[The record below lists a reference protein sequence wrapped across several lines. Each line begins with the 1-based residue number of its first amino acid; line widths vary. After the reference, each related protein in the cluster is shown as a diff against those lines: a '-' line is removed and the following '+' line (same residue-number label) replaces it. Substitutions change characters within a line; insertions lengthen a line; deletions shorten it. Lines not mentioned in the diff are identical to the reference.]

1 MSIKLW
7 DVGAQKEFK
16 SLKGHNDAVTAVV
29 FAPDSARLLSI
40 VREFVAR
47 EGALSGRDRA
57 RLATEIASRIRP
69 HVSGIDA
76 TDDLAFLRALA
87 STLREAGERRP

>member
-1 MSIKLW
+1 MAAAAVRGLS
-7 DVGAQKEFK
+7 GEAQ
-16 SLKGHNDAVTAVV
+16 
-29 FAPDSARLLSI
+29 RI

-47 EGALSGRDRA
+47 EGALSARDRA

-69 HVSGIDA
+69 HVSGIEA

-87 STLREAGERRP
+87 ATLREAGERRP